1 MSIFDETF
9 IDVIKYCPYAKENYT
24 VCTEFESHRSC
35 GSLICARKQAEYYS
49 KRCKYLENKL
59 DRMED
64 NQ

>member
-24 VCTEFESHRSC
+24 VCTEFEPHRSC

-49 KRCKYLENKL
+49 KRCKYLENK
-59 DRMED
+59 
-64 NQ
+64 